1 MKYLQ
6 NTLVCTDWHFLLQ
19 ANEVGSSNKMELE
32 GAKRSFEAIKGKDM
46 LPIKTFVSD
55 RHRCLAKWMRITQA
69 DTTHYYDIWH
79 QAKSVVKKVLKA
91 GKEKGCEIL
100 TEWSKSIRNHL
111 YWCATS
117 TKAGFPSLI
126 EAKWLSFMRH
136 VNNEH
141 KEYPNALYDKCH
153 HGEISETKKWIKVG
167 KCKEIT
173 VQDRFFSIND
183 PFRW

>member
-1 MKYLQ
+1 MAKF
-6 NTLVCTDWHFLLQ
+6 CLQ

-32 GAKRSFEAIKGKDM
+32 GAKRSFDEIKGKEK

-55 RHRCLAKWMRITQA
+55 RHRGIGKWMRTMQR

-79 QAKSVVKKVLKA
+79 QAKSTVKKVVKA
-91 GKEKGCEIL
+91 SKEKGCEIL
-100 TEWSKSIRNHL
+100 AEWAKSIRNHL

-117 TKAGFPSLI
+117 SKAGFSALI

-141 KEYPNALYDKCH
+141 DGHPNALYDKCH
-153 HGEISETKKWIKVG
+153 HGDLTETKVDKSRLVI
-167 KCKEIT
+167 
-173 VQDRFFSIND
+173 
-183 PFRW
+183 

>member
-79 QAKSVVKKVLKA
+79 QAKSK
-91 GKEKGCEIL
+91 
-100 TEWSKSIRNHL
+100 
-111 YWCATS
+111 
-117 TKAGFPSLI
+117 F
-126 EAKWLSFMRH
+126 
-136 VNNEH
+136 
-141 KEYPNALYDKCH
+141 
-153 HGEISETKKWIKVG
+153 
-167 KCKEIT
+167 
-173 VQDRFFSIND
+173 
-183 PFRW
+183 